1 MSNDPFSDPGEGY
14 AVERDP
20 VRRSK
25 DGRPYVYDFEKGKE
39 ALFTRATTFIDC
51 LEDKSLLARWGERM
65 ALLGI
70 RDSRDLGRELM
81 ALKPIQPPPL
91 SASVED
97 FQEYEGKLTTEKR
110 ALDDLVSR
118 AKDFAGSRQ
127 AAKLGTDLHGLTE
140 ILDEELKGLR
150 TYDED
155 DLEAALA
162 TLPDA
167 PPILLEEVRAYVRA
181 CRRHRLVPVEVERF
195 VAVDSIRAAGTLD
208 RVYEWHR
215 DGWGAEPL
223 RVIGDVKTGRIDY
236 GQGKL
241 AMQLALY
248 ANGRYY
254 DPENPTEREDPEVS
268 TTAGLILHLPAGKT
282 SPKAYEVDL
291 TLGWEGVR
299 LAQKV
304 REWRSRTSRKNAGV
318 LADLDLTMDLE

>member
-1 MSNDPFSDPGEGY
+1 MSQDPFSDPGEGY

-65 ALLGI
+65 SLLGI
-70 RDSRDLGRELM
+70 RDSLELGRELM
-81 ALKPIQPPPL
+81 ALQPIEPPPL
-91 SASVED
+91 SASAED
-97 FQEYEGKLTTEKR
+97 FQEYEEKLNEEKR
-110 ALDDLVSR
+110 TLDDLVAR
-118 AKDFAGSRQ
+118 AKDFAGSRK

-140 ILDEELKGLR
+140 VLDEELKGLR
-150 TYDED
+150 VYDED

-167 PPILLEEVRAYVRA
+167 PPILLEEARAYVMA

-208 RVYEWHR
+208 RVYEWYR
-215 DGWGAEPL
+215 EGWEAEPV
-223 RVIGDVKTGRIDY
+223 RVIGDVKTGRVDY

-248 ANGRYY
+248 SRGNYY
-254 DPENPTEREDPEVS
+254 DQENPTERTSPEVDQEV
-268 TTAGLILHLPAGKT
+268 GLIVHLPAGKT
-282 SPKAYEVDL
+282 SPKVYAVDL
-291 TLGWEGVR
+291 ALGWEGVR

-318 LADLDLTMDLE
+318 LADLDLEV